1 MPFNLNLVD
10 IGYAWGNDLLFS
22 GVNLGVGSGNILILT
37 GRSGSGKSTVL
48 EIAAGLRKPS
58 KGSVRWN
65 GRDIS
70 TFSRAELRARRQ
82 HMGYVFQPHALIS
95 NFTVADNV
103 ALPLRYHSRLDESK
117 IKSRIESHLELFGIA
132 AIARKRPEELS
143 VGQARLAS
151 IARAF
156 VMNPDVVF
164 LDEPLSGLDPQ
175 TARVITDILRRM
187 AAYHDVTL
195 VVVSHEADFIRG
207 MDCAVAFL
215 ENGSFSMHSSV
226 ELDGSPTRIS
236 KLATYFSAGI
246 DRHPQQ
252 SDIS

>member
-1 MPFNLNLVD
+1 MPFSLNLVD
-10 IGYAWGNDLLFS
+10 VGYAWGGETQFS
-22 GVNLGVGSGNILILT
+22 HVNIGVGGGDILIIT
-37 GRSGSGKSTVL
+37 GRSGSGKSTLL
-48 EIAAGLRKPS
+48 EIAAGLRKTPT
-58 KGSVRWN
+58 GIVRWN
-65 GRDIS
+65 GRS
-70 TFSRAELRARRQ
+70 LASYSRAELRAQRQ

-95 NFTVADNV
+95 NFTVIDNV
-103 ALPLRYHSRLDESK
+103 ALPLRYHSRIDAAK
-117 IKSRIESHLELFGIA
+117 IQSRVESHLELFGIA
-132 AIARKRPEELS
+132 SIARKRPEELS

-156 VMNPDVVF
+156 VMNPEVVF

-195 VVVSHEADFIRG
+195 VIVSHEAEFIRG

-215 ENGSFSMHSSV
+215 ENGSISMHSSV

-236 KLATYFSAGI
+236 KLATYFAAGSA
-246 DRHPQQ
+246 RQPQEHH
-252 SDIS
+252 S